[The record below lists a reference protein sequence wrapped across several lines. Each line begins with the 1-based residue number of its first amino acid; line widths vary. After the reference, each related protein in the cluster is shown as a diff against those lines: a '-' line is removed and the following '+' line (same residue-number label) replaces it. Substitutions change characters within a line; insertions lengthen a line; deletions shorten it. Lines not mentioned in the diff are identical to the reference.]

1 MGYLSEINADKL
13 EKVIMRLPKWTQAK
27 FAERLKLLESEGHMV
42 QTFKDI
48 VDFLQG
54 RAFVLNHPF
63 FSRGSGENVSA
74 EV

>member
-1 MGYLSEINADKL
+1 
-13 EKVIMRLPKWTQAK
+13 
-27 FAERLKLLESEGHMV
+27 MV

-48 VDFLQG
+48 VDFLKGQ
-54 RAFVLNHPF
+54 AFVLNHPF